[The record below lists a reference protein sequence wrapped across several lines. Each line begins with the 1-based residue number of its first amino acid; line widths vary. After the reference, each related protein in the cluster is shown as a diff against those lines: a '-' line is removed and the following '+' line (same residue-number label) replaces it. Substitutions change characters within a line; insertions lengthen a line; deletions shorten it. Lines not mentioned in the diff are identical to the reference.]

1 MQGEFFR
8 KTTLALLAFVSVLCS
23 SPASTHAW
31 RHLKEGLWLGEF
43 NAPDESRDQDASVVI
58 LKIDPQVYDLRLL
71 SASEHSAGSMT
82 PKEWA
87 DKFALV
93 AVINAS
99 MYQANHLT
107 STGYMKNFT
116 HFNNPKINS
125 KFGAFLAFN
134 PLDDSVAKVQIIDR
148 QYQGWHRLIH
158 KYNTIIQNYRMI
170 SIKQENLW
178 PKTDRR
184 FGIASVGIDKDGNI
198 LFIHSNKPYSVNTFN
213 QILLKLPIY
222 LYNAMFVEG
231 GSEAFIYVNTKKLPG
246 ERLVTTND
254 WSRYDR
260 NHDLLPMPN
269 VLGIINSK

>member
-1 MQGEFFR
+1 MQGEFFQ
-8 KTTLALLAFVSVLCS
+8 KTILALLAFVSVLCS
-23 SPASTHAW
+23 YPASTHAW
-31 RHLKEGLWLGEF
+31 RHLTEGLWLGEF
-43 NAPDESRDQDASVVI
+43 NSPDEPRDQDASVLV
-58 LKIDPQVYDLRLL
+58 LKIDPRVYDLRLL
-71 SASEHSAGSMT
+71 SASEHSTGSMT

-87 DKFALV
+87 NKFGLV
-93 AVINAS
+93 AAINAS

-107 STGYMKNFT
+107 STGYMKNFA

-134 PLDDSVAKVQIIDR
+134 PVDDSVAKVQIIDR

-158 KYNTIIQNYRMI
+158 KYNTIVQNYRMI

-178 PKTDRR
+178 PQTDRR

-198 LFIHSNKPYSVNTFN
+198 LFIHSRKPYSVNAFN
-213 QILLKLPIY
+213 QILLKLPIQ